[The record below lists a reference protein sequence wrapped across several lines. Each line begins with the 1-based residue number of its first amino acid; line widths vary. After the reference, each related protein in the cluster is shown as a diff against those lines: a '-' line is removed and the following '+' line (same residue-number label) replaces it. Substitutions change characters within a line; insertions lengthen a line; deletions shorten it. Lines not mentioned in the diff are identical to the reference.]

1 MALKSPADL
10 LTQELKEIHGAER
23 QLTRALPKLAKAAS
37 SQRLQEML
45 EKRREQG
52 AALIEAIDEAL
63 DELGATRSR
72 KKNEAIDGLIADANQ
87 HVEEISDEKML
98 DAALI
103 GAVQKVQHYCI
114 AAWGTVASFGRLFEQ
129 EKVVEA
135 MERALDEGKR
145 LDEELTQLAES
156 EVNPAMLGQGDEGE
170 MEEGQEEEEGQES
183 GGRKGSSRKK
193 QGGTGAGRNAA

>member
-72 KKNEAIDGLIADANQ
+72 KKARR
-87 HVEEISDEKML
+87 S
-98 DAALI
+98 
-103 GAVQKVQHYCI
+103 
-114 AAWGTVASFGRLFEQ
+114 
-129 EKVVEA
+129 
-135 MERALDEGKR
+135 
-145 LDEELTQLAES
+145 
-156 EVNPAMLGQGDEGE
+156 
-170 MEEGQEEEEGQES
+170 
-183 GGRKGSSRKK
+183 
-193 QGGTGAGRNAA
+193 TG